1 MKTEELGQEFAENP
15 FLFAGYRG
23 LFANEN
29 DEVVPEENT
38 LPFLRTVLFLPAI
51 FGYLIYQRVT
61 TSLTSD
67 TFSPSQYG
75 HIISITS
82 TSEYRSYTLVE
93 VAKELEAKG
102 EDVLFLCS
110 PSGEGRIDEW
120 RGIAETVSH
129 KQLHGTISL
138 RTLFNIP
145 IKSFRDT
152 YYLWTEL
159 STENI
164 DRRTFVFV
172 FNLIILEYV
181 KYHSI
186 EPVTLGEPKI
196 HTLKPMPYFLE
207 STSKENVYV
216 YQHGTQVAY
225 PEQTWPGIEDGQRDI
240 DLKASVPYYVP
251 LTYFVWGD
259 AWKENFKRLAH
270 PDSTVVVTGSPWYDS
285 LASMNQQE
293 SSKDIDVLFISQSH
307 AVLESKL
314 TQYEKMVE
322 MLVAICAERDLE
334 LAVKL
339 HPRESVEW
347 YEDRGI
353 ANYVCEFDDID
364 TALVRSKV
372 AVTDTSTAFIEANVF
387 GTPSVV
393 VDISE
398 RGLQEIG
405 PTKNVYF
412 SQSLRGL
419 EDDLLDALESR
430 PVETENGRELVRV
443 GDSVSRLLQ
452 CIG

>member
-1 MKTEELGQEFAENP
+1 MNAEELGQEFAENP

-29 DEVVPEENT
+29 DETVPEENT

-51 FGYLIYQRVT
+51 FGYLIYQKVMV
-61 TSLTSD
+61 SLTSD
-67 TFSPSQYG
+67 ATSPSQYD

-93 VAKELEAKG
+93 VAKELKAKG

-120 RGIAETVSH
+120 REITETVRH

-138 RTLFNIP
+138 RTLVNIP
-145 IKSFRDT
+145 LKSFRDT
-152 YYLWTEL
+152 YRLRTAL
-159 STENI
+159 STEDI

-186 EPVTLGEPKI
+186 EPVTFGEPKI

-207 STSKENVYV
+207 STSRESIYV

-225 PEQTWPGIEDGQRDI
+225 PEQAWPGIEDGQRDI

-251 LTYFVWGD
+251 LAYFVWGD

-285 LASMNQQE
+285 LSSMNQQG
-293 SSKDIDVLFISQSH
+293 SSKNIDVLFISQSH
-307 AVLESKL
+307 AVLKSKL
-314 TQYEKMVE
+314 TKYEKMVE
-322 MLVAICAERDLE
+322 TLIEICAEHDLE
-334 LAVKL
+334 FAVKL
-339 HPRESVEW
+339 HPREGIEW

-353 ANYVCEFDDID
+353 ASYVRQFDDID
-364 TALVRSKV
+364 TALLQSRV

-393 VDISE
+393 VDVSE
-398 RGLQEIG
+398 RGLRDIG
-405 PTKNVYF
+405 PVNHVYF
-412 SQSLRGL
+412 PRSLDRL
-419 EDDLLDALESR
+419 EGNLLNALDSR
-430 PVETENGRELVRV
+430 PIDTGNQKEVVRV
-443 GDSVSRLLQ
+443 GDSISRLIQ
-452 CIG
+452 CID